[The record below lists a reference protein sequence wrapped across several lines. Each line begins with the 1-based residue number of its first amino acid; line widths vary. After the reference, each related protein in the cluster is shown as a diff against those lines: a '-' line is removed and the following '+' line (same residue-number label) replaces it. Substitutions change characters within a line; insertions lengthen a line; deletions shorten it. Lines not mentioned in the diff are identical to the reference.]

1 MQIEKLQMKHK
12 KNAMEVINEQKILTN
27 KEESDSN
34 GVDLVFCGA

>member
-1 MQIEKLQMKHK
+1 MQIEKQQMKHI

-34 GVDLVFCGA
+34 RVDLVFCWA